1 MYKKFGKHI
10 NTNKLQKGNPL
21 KGKPSNQASGLPMR
35 LTKKIKQL
43 TNDIINPKRYST
55 YLLPSFP
62 TDGSTTS
69 NLIREPRDNNKD
81 LSNPFYNYLMKNC
94 ITRISTTLKSATTGT
109 TSISILAPGV
119 DYLLRKGDT
128 FYLYNR
134 KSFKSMEL
142 TADAN
147 LMSTD
152 TSITITATN
161 FKRSDYYMAGSFI
174 IANNQTIIERAS
186 NAPEFKRFDLT
197 NAEYKALQSSPF
209 ILLAAE
215 TGKLHIPLNA
225 TILYNHGA
233 NEMTRSNLFIGY
245 NSLSTTI
252 GNYWASIN
260 NAFYR
265 NISNMIFQLSPG
277 IYGAGSSSDHSVI
290 AMKDSTSNSVG
301 DALYLYG
308 NVNFTSPSST
318 ITVLLYYK
326 TIVI

>member
-1 MYKKFGKHI
+1 MYKKYGKHI

-69 NLIREPRDNNKD
+69 DLRTEPRDNNKD
-81 LSNPFYNYLMKNC
+81 VSNPFYNYLMKNC
-94 ITRISTTLKSATTGT
+94 ITRISTTLKSATVGT
-109 TSISILAPGV
+109 ASISILAPGV
-119 DYLLRKGDT
+119 DYLLRSGDT

-134 KSFKSMEL
+134 KTFKSMQL
-142 TADAN
+142 TCKVD

-152 TSITITATN
+152 TSITITSTN

-174 IANNQTIIERAS
+174 IANNQTITQRAS

-209 ILLAAE
+209 TLLAAQV
-215 TGKLHIPLNA
+215 GKLHIPLNA
-225 TILYNHGA
+225 TIIYNYGA
-233 NEMTRSNLFIGY
+233 NELTRSDLFIGY

-252 GNYWASIN
+252 GTY
-260 NAFYR
+260 
-265 NISNMIFQLSPG
+265 
-277 IYGAGSSSDHSVI
+277 
-290 AMKDSTSNSVG
+290 
-301 DALYLYG
+301 
-308 NVNFTSPSST
+308 
-318 ITVLLYYK
+318 
-326 TIVI
+326 

>member
-43 TNDIINPKRYST
+43 TNDIISTKRYST

-142 TADAN
+142 TADAD

-152 TSITITATN
+152 TSITITSTN

-174 IANNQTIIERAS
+174 IANNQTTIERVS
-186 NAPEFKRFDLT
+186 NAPEFKRFNLT
-197 NAEYKALQSSPF
+197 NAEYKALQSSPYT
-209 ILLAAE
+209 LLAAE
-215 TGKLHIPLNA
+215 TGKLHIPINC

-233 NEMTRSNLFIGY
+233 DEMTMSDIYIGH
-245 NSLSTTI
+245 NATSSTI
-252 GNYWASIN
+252 GEYWASIAD
-260 NAFYR
+260 AFYR
-265 NISNMIFQLSPG
+265 DRNSQLYQLSPG
-277 IYGAGSSSDHSVI
+277 IYGAGSSSDHANI
-290 AMKDSTSNSVG
+290 PLKSNRNNAVG
-301 DALYLYG
+301 LALKLYG
-308 NVNFTSPSST
+308 ATNFTSASST